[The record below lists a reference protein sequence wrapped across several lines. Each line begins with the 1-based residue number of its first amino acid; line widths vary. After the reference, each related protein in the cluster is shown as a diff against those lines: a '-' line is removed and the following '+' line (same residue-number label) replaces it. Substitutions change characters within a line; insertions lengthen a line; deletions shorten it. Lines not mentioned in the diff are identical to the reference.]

1 MVITLGMVALAMFCA
16 LTAVVVGLRQ
26 RPEKVPVPPV
36 LLALE
41 LARLAE
47 HVRAVDGGNQPR
59 KAERLAASTLAYDLA
74 LRDYCRSVD
83 LPVPEGRGSLSRSE
97 RFEMESALISHGHDW

>member
-26 RPEKVPVPPV
+26 RPEKVPVPPG

-47 HVRAVDGGNQPR
+47 HVRAVEGGNQPR
-59 KAERLAASTLAYDLA
+59 KAERLAAA
-74 LRDYCRSVD
+74 LRANLRRRKEQARASSDQPK
-83 LPVPEGRGSLSRSE
+83 LPTHDASE
-97 RFEMESALISHGHDW
+97 

>member
-41 LARLAE
+41 LAHFGVEGL
-47 HVRAVDGGNQPR
+47 
-59 KAERLAASTLAYDLA
+59 
-74 LRDYCRSVD
+74 RSVLD
-83 LPVPEGRGSLSRSE
+83 HDRPRVGHEVVVPDRVLRGA
-97 RFEMESALISHGHDW
+97 ALGGHE